1 MTKAEF
7 LRALEGVLELP
18 QGSIRG
24 DERLEALEG
33 WDSLAV
39 MGFIAMVDE
48 KLGLDVS
55 ATRLAEC
62 ATVGDLL
69 DMVKEKVAA

>member
-48 KLGLDVS
+48 KLGLDLS

-62 ATVGDLL
+62 GTVGDLL